1 MEVNLILKPQEEK
14 EKYEGQGSNID
25 IQRKKLLKDLEEKL
39 SKSENKAEQF
49 EFKYHDSLKLI
60 NSLTVI

>member
-1 MEVNLILKPQEEK
+1 MQEEK

>member
-1 MEVNLILKPQEEK
+1 M
-14 EKYEGQGSNID
+14 
-25 IQRKKLLKDLEEKL
+25 EEKL
-39 SKSENKAEQF
+39 TRAENKSEQF